1 MCIFQHSFV
10 AAPNW
15 LKKKATIHLEF
26 SSMVCIQNMRN
37 KSFVLSHV
45 CDNKLSL
52 EFVKV
57 LKISLRPLPHP
68 HPTPKLY
75 ICPIVFVELGDGG
88 RFFQVGGGGGAD

>member
-10 AAPNW
+10 AVPNW

-26 SSMVCIQNMRN
+26 SSMVCIQNMRDE
-37 KSFVLSHV
+37 SFVLSHV
-45 CDNKLSL
+45 CENKLSL

-68 HPTPKLY
+68 HPHTLY
-75 ICPIVFVELGDGG
+75 LSHRPCRTRG
-88 RFFQVGGGGGAD
+88 RRKIFPSWGRGAD